1 MSEKRG
7 LARAAEICEDHEQRA
22 KEIKAGGGKVAG
34 YFCCY
39 PPVELMTASGY
50 LPLRIL
56 GDMNEPLTEADN
68 YLPTVMCCFYRSVID
83 VGMKGR
89 YNYLDAFLGAHACD
103 AAERVSYVWRS
114 YLKSPCSFYLDLPHT
129 DHAAALE
136 FMRKQ
141 LIYLNEELEKGAGK
155 KATPE
160 MIREAVRVHN
170 RQRALVR
177 ELYGLNRVDPPLLSG
192 SEVLQVMVAIMSIPV
207 EEGNALLAEIIEEV
221 KGRERGPEK
230 KKGRILI
237 WGSLIDNIAL
247 TRLIE
252 ECGLNIVI
260 DDTAIG
266 TRSFWVDVD
275 EMEDPFAGL
284 AVRYLDKVVCPRT
297 FRDTGETR
305 QKDLDNR
312 FGYLKEMVKGWQVNG
327 VYFNIIRNCDI
338 HGYEIPELRD
348 YFESMGLPVLVVEQD
363 YTTTALAPLRTR
375 FQAFAESIG

>member
-7 LARAAEICEDHEQRA
+7 LARAAEICVDHEQRA

-50 LPLRIL
+50 MPLRIL

-103 AAERVSYVWRS
+103 GAERVSYVWRS

-141 LIYLNEELEKGAGK
+141 LIYLNDELEKGSGK

-160 MIREAVRVHN
+160 MIRDAIRVHN

-177 ELYGLNRVDPPLLSG
+177 ELYGLNRVDPPMLSG
-192 SEVLQVMVAIMSIPV
+192 SEMLQVMVAIMSIPV
-207 EEGNALLAEIIEEV
+207 EEGNALLAEVIAEV
-221 KGRERGPEK
+221 KARGKGPEK

-247 TRLIE
+247 TKLIE
-252 ECGLNIVI
+252 DSGLNIVI

-275 EMEDPFAGL
+275 ETEDPFEGL

-297 FRDTGETR
+297 FRDTGATR
-305 QKDLDNR
+305 QEDLDNR
-312 FGYLKEMVKGWQVNG
+312 FGYLKEMVKGWHVNG